1 MNKPTLDQI
10 QDRIQALVAELTS
23 IVRDGILEQ
32 AAERRGERRGARR
45 ARGEAPAPTPRGR
58 SRARAA
64 KATRPASA
72 GRDGVKRTSDEL
84 ERLQDSLLE
93 VIELNPG
100 QRIDAL
106 GALLK
111 LPTRTLALPM
121 KRLIASRRVRA
132 SGQRR
137 ATTYTAR

>member
-1 MNKPTLDQI
+1 MNKSTLDQI
-10 QDRIQALVAELTS
+10 QDRIQALVAEVTS

-32 AAERRGERRGARR
+32 AAERRGERRRARR

-64 KATRPASA
+64 KAARPASA

-111 LPTRTLALPM
+111 LPTRTRALPM
-121 KRLIASRRVRA
+121 KRLTASRRVRA

>member
-1 MNKPTLDQI
+1 
-10 QDRIQALVAELTS
+10 
-23 IVRDGILEQ
+23 
-32 AAERRGERRGARR
+32 
-45 ARGEAPAPTPRGR
+45 
-58 SRARAA
+58 
-64 KATRPASA
+64 
-72 GRDGVKRTSDEL
+72 DGVKRTSDEL